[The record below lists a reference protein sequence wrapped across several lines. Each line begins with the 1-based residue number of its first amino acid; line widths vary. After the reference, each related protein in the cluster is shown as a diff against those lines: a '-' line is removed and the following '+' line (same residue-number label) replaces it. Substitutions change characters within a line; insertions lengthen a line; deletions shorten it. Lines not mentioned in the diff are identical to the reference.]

1 MGSASPIVSDV
12 NAKQRYPW
20 NGLVDITC
28 KVTGIVGTASGCNF
42 NLAAVIPD
50 SDEVRNVSEIWVM
63 RDGMRSTDLTVCTNG
78 NYHLI
83 WDARADLGEVRYS
96 NMVVRLT
103 ITPTV
108 YTVTYK
114 PGAKGSG
121 VQQTATKTHDI
132 GLTLNDA
139 IFNRSGYTQTGW
151 STRDDGAKAYDLG
164 DPYAANAPIVLYP
177 YWSPNAYAV
186 TYKPGAKG
194 SGLDQAE
201 SKWHDIDLPLKGAVF
216 TCDGY
221 TQTGWATSDGGAK
234 AYDLGG
240 YYAANAPIALYPYW
254 SPDAYTVTY
263 KPGAKGSGLDEA
275 ESKWHDIDLP
285 LKDALF
291 TRTGYTQTGWATSDG
306 GAKVYDLGS
315 SYTANAAV
323 TLYPYWERQMVQL
336 WENGPYWATTNIGAE
351 KPEDYGY
358 YFWWG
363 DTVGYKRVGN
373 VWVATDGSSSN
384 FSFGSGNTPTY
395 GKSIDQLKSEG
406 WITSEGALAPAH
418 DAAHV
423 HWGGDWRMPT
433 KDEFVAV
440 SKNCDWTW
448 TTQNGVNGYIVRGRG
463 DYAVNSI
470 FLPCAGLGLG
480 TSLFDTGSD
489 GRFWSSV
496 PNSGSN
502 YAWYLR
508 FYSGYHG
515 THFSSRGGGQ
525 SVRPV
530 QGFIK

>member
-194 SGLDQAE
+194 SGLDQ
-201 SKWHDIDLPLKGAVF
+201 
-216 TCDGY
+216 
-221 TQTGWATSDGGAK
+221 
-234 AYDLGG
+234 
-240 YYAANAPIALYPYW
+240 
-254 SPDAYTVTY
+254 
-263 KPGAKGSGLDEA
+263 A